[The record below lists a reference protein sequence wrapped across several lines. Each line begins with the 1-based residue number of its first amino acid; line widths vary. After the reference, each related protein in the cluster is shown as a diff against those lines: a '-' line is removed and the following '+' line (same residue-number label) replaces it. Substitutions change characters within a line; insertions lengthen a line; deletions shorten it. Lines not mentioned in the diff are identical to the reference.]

1 MLLTKQIHRLRKELK
16 TLIASGEDKRKGLLL
31 LFSPLVVSDSA
42 TQWTAARQAS
52 LSITITPE
60 VHSNSCPL
68 SQWCHPTISSSVAP
82 FSSCPQS
89 FPASGSFPVSFL
101 FASDGQGTGASASAS
116 ILPMNVQNWFP
127 LELTDLILLSKRHS
141 RVFSNTSIQKQ
152 QFFGSQPSL
161 LSKSHICPSLL
172 YLKWITKKNL
182 LYSTRNSVQ
191 RYMWA
196 WMGGEFRGEL
206 THVCVW
212 LNCFTVHLK
221 LLQHC

>member
-1 MLLTKQIHRLRKELK
+1 MPGFLVHHQLLEH
-16 TLIASGEDKRKGLLL
+16 
-31 LFSPLVVSDSA
+31 
-42 TQWTAARQAS
+42 TQTH
-52 LSITITPE
+52 
-60 VHSNSCPL
+60 VHSVSGAIQPAHPL
-68 SQWCHPTISSSVAP
+68 SPPCPT
-82 FSSCPQS
+82 FNLFKYQS
-89 FPASGSFPVSFL
+89 IFKSQF
-101 FASDGQGTGASASAS
+101 FASDGQRFGSSASAS